1 MVSRSKS
8 PSANRALGPLM
19 VLALVASL
27 LVSGN
32 ALALP
37 AEHEI
42 QRLML
47 AVEESVEAGRWQDAA
62 EYLNRLQQLE
72 GQKPPE
78 YLYYRGQVMARSE
91 HYNEAMS
98 ALENYVAGTGA
109 DGKYYTESLKLIT
122 RIEQARSGQATS
134 RGSGESGQE
143 QVAEI
148 ALAGESGQG
157 GQSVASDDAGPQALV
172 SRINRIFDRAG
183 WRRNPRLIREGS
195 TPDVHYQASVQNGE
209 IQFRESRRDENG
221 GRKLTTLMLPVYG
234 ISPMIEWSC
243 ENATESCWIYDPRD
257 GSRFLRL
264 GSDRDQARAL
274 ASTLGN
280 LIRRLQNPAADS

>member
-1 MVSRSKS
+1 MYSRSKS
-8 PSANRALGPLM
+8 PSANRTLGPLM
-19 VLALVASL
+19 GLALAGSL
-27 LVSGN
+27 LVSGSV
-32 ALALP
+32 LALP

-47 AVEESVEAGRWQDAA
+47 AVEESVEAERWRDAA

-122 RIEQARSGQATS
+122 TIEEARSGQVS
-134 RGSGESGQE
+134 GRGSAEAGQE
-143 QVAEI
+143 SVAEI
-148 ALAGESGQG
+148 VPAGASGEGSQAAAG
-157 GQSVASDDAGPQALV
+157 SNASPQALV
-172 SRINRIFDRAG
+172 SRMNRIFDQAG

-195 TPDVHYQASVQNGE
+195 KPDVHYRASVHNGE
-209 IQFRESRRDENG
+209 IQFRESRSDDNG

-243 ENATESCWIYDPRD
+243 ESATESCWIYDPRD
-257 GSRFLRL
+257 SSRFLRL
-264 GSDRDQARAL
+264 GNDRDQAQAL
-274 ASTLGN
+274 ANSLGS
-280 LIRRLQNPAADS
+280 LIRRLQAPSGGS